1 MSAQGSGLPPELK
14 NALQGLHRA
23 RAERPNDSA
32 GPLSLASWH
41 EDMARVFDKLAQH
54 LLYESDREQATAA
67 ATKAREQAARLR
79 STATDEASGGGL

>member
-1 MSAQGSGLPPELK
+1 
-14 NALQGLHRA
+14 
-23 RAERPNDSA
+23 
-32 GPLSLASWH
+32 
-41 EDMARVFDKLAQH
+41 MARVFDKLAQH